1 MLALGVCEEKSGREV
16 SLKGRQKPE
25 GTGAEEFLLHPV
37 RQRAV
42 VEERFLNIL
51 FFPLLTLKAIQAH
64 YKISLKCGKI
74 IKKHTH
80 NYC

>member
-25 GTGAEEFLLHPV
+25 GTGAEEFVLHPV

-51 FFPLLTLKAIQAH
+51 FFFPF
-64 YKISLKCGKI
+64 
-74 IKKHTH
+74 
-80 NYC
+80 